1 MNFKK
6 TKSQL
11 QNNQNL
17 LNPLINQTLQNNSN
31 PNPISMAKLI
41 QENENLS
48 LALKQEIMKNEEQE
62 NYIQSLK
69 ETIETNLYSSGFSD
83 ILASSKEY
91 QQFQQYNKGQGKTM
105 ADFVVDFIKFK
116 EETNNK
122 NKNKTFNKNDIKL
135 FNLNNKDETIN
146 KMKKDM
152 NILQEEN
159 KNLKNKISEMQKNK
173 NIILENNDQ
182 NVVDF
187 EQEYKDLLIEYDR
200 LKSQKENNI
209 NGLDT
214 IDEINRLKTI
224 INDRDREIQ
233 ELYDNLNMLSS
244 NEGIIDIE
252 NRKNKEEIKNCN
264 LCIDKLQFEKKTLS
278 DEFCNLQQKYDELI
292 NELDKSQNDYK
303 LLNINF
309 DKLKKEY
316 NILLNEKN
324 MQEKEL
330 QNHMEI
336 KYAKDLELNDIENK
350 FNEDMSHIQNENLKL
365 NEQLKN
371 AKMKIN
377 ELNDNIINL
386 KEINELTNKQ
396 LREKI
401 ENEQLIL
408 KENLNY
414 KNAIDELNIQNEQN
428 NINIQ
433 KEINSYKQ
441 LTKTYNTIKSENID
455 LQKQIDLSSQEK
467 TKLID
472 ANNKILEERKNFNE
486 KYQIIINKL
495 QNIKN
500 IDINARTF
508 DEFLQKISDEII
520 LLSNE
525 KEKLIEDI
533 KMLNMKCFNMAQENE
548 NIIKENL
555 ELNSILTKIK
565 NEYDNQTKEKDDLT
579 NLLDKCKMMNYQLQK
594 TLDDYS
600 TELNTKINDLNNLTY
615 DKNEIEN
622 NYIKLSNDKQ
632 VLLTILLKITKLF
645 SLSNIYELI
654 KDLFNKGKINNNA
667 NDINEKLV
675 EELQRCQD
683 YINMLKENDL
693 ETHLLNLKLNE
704 EIQDNNPP
712 EEKIENNEDNIE
724 ENEENKIDEEKDNL
738 VISID
743 NKKYCYYCKLIINEE
758 ESIQCTDCKNFF
770 HESCVGISRKKD
782 DYDTNENESEEKKYI
797 CLDCLFDKKQ

>member
-11 QNNQNL
+11 QNDQNL

-712 EEKIENNEDNIE
+712 EEKIENNEDNMR
-724 ENEENKIDEEKDNL
+724 
-738 VISID
+738 
-743 NKKYCYYCKLIINEE
+743 IN
-758 ESIQCTDCKNFF
+758 N
-770 HESCVGISRKKD
+770 
-782 DYDTNENESEEKKYI
+782 EKKSETINIPNNDDNYF
-797 CLDCLFDKKQ
+797 LDYKNASNNSKIFVESN

>member
-548 NIIKENL
+548 NNIKENL
-555 ELNSILTKIK
+555 ELNNILTKIK

-712 EEKIENNEDNIE
+712 EEKIENNEDNMR
-724 ENEENKIDEEKDNL
+724 
-738 VISID
+738 
-743 NKKYCYYCKLIINEE
+743 IN
-758 ESIQCTDCKNFF
+758 N
-770 HESCVGISRKKD
+770 
-782 DYDTNENESEEKKYI
+782 EKKSETINIPNNDDNYF
-797 CLDCLFDKKQ
+797 LDYKNASNNSKIFVESN

>member
-187 EQEYKDLLIEYDR
+187 EQEYKDLLIEYER

-330 QNHMEI
+330 QNHMVI
-336 KYAKDLELNDIENK
+336 KYAKDLELKDIENK

-495 QNIKN
+495 QNINN

-712 EEKIENNEDNIE
+712 EEKIENNEDNMR
-724 ENEENKIDEEKDNL
+724 
-738 VISID
+738 
-743 NKKYCYYCKLIINEE
+743 IN
-758 ESIQCTDCKNFF
+758 N
-770 HESCVGISRKKD
+770 
-782 DYDTNENESEEKKYI
+782 EKKSETINIPNNDDNYF
-797 CLDCLFDKKQ
+797 LDYKNASNNSKIFVESN

>member
-182 NVVDF
+182 NEEDF

-520 LLSNE
+520 LLSNK

-675 EELQRCQD
+675 EELQR
-683 YINMLKENDL
+683 
-693 ETHLLNLKLNE
+693 
-704 EIQDNNPP
+704 
-712 EEKIENNEDNIE
+712 
-724 ENEENKIDEEKDNL
+724 
-738 VISID
+738 
-743 NKKYCYYCKLIINEE
+743 
-758 ESIQCTDCKNFF
+758 
-770 HESCVGISRKKD
+770 
-782 DYDTNENESEEKKYI
+782 
-797 CLDCLFDKKQ
+797 

>member
-122 NKNKTFNKNDIKL
+122 NKNKTFHKNDIKL

-712 EEKIENNEDNIE
+712 EEKIENNEDNMRV
-724 ENEENKIDEEKDNL
+724 NN
-738 VISID
+738 
-743 NKKYCYYCKLIINEE
+743 
-758 ESIQCTDCKNFF
+758 
-770 HESCVGISRKKD
+770 
-782 DYDTNENESEEKKYI
+782 EKKSETINIPNNDDNYF
-797 CLDCLFDKKQ
+797 LDYKNASNNSKIFVESN

>member
-330 QNHMEI
+330 QNHMVI
-336 KYAKDLELNDIENK
+336 KYAKDLELKDIENK

-712 EEKIENNEDNIE
+712 EEKIENNEDNMSIK
-724 ENEENKIDEEKDNL
+724 NEKKSETINTLNNNNYFLDYKNTSNNNKIF
-738 VISID
+738 V
-743 NKKYCYYCKLIINEE
+743 
-758 ESIQCTDCKNFF
+758 ESN
-770 HESCVGISRKKD
+770 
-782 DYDTNENESEEKKYI
+782 
-797 CLDCLFDKKQ
+797 

>member
-6 TKSQL
+6 NNSKFQITQSILMNQL
-11 QNNQNL
+11 SLNNQK
-17 LNPLINQTLQNNSN
+17 

-48 LALKQEIMKNEEQE
+48 LALKQEIIKNEEQE
-62 NYIQSLK
+62 KYIQSLK

-135 FNLNNKDETIN
+135 FNLINKDETIN

-712 EEKIENNEDNIE
+712 EEKIENNEDNMR
-724 ENEENKIDEEKDNL
+724 
-738 VISID
+738 
-743 NKKYCYYCKLIINEE
+743 IN
-758 ESIQCTDCKNFF
+758 N
-770 HESCVGISRKKD
+770 
-782 DYDTNENESEEKKYI
+782 EKKSETINIPNNDDNYF
-797 CLDCLFDKKQ
+797 LDYKNASNNSKIFVESN

>member
-173 NIILENNDQ
+173 NIIMENNDQ

-233 ELYDNLNMLSS
+233 ELYDNINMLSS

-712 EEKIENNEDNIE
+712 EEKNEDNMR
-724 ENEENKIDEEKDNL
+724 
-738 VISID
+738 
-743 NKKYCYYCKLIINEE
+743 IN
-758 ESIQCTDCKNFF
+758 N
-770 HESCVGISRKKD
+770 
-782 DYDTNENESEEKKYI
+782 EKKSETINIPNNDDNYF
-797 CLDCLFDKKQ
+797 LDYKNASNNSKIFVESN

>member
-1 MNFKK
+1 
-6 TKSQL
+6 
-11 QNNQNL
+11 
-17 LNPLINQTLQNNSN
+17 
-31 PNPISMAKLI
+31 
-41 QENENLS
+41 
-48 LALKQEIMKNEEQE
+48 
-62 NYIQSLK
+62 
-69 ETIETNLYSSGFSD
+69 
-83 ILASSKEY
+83 
-91 QQFQQYNKGQGKTM
+91 
-105 ADFVVDFIKFK
+105 
-116 EETNNK
+116 
-122 NKNKTFNKNDIKL
+122 
-135 FNLNNKDETIN
+135 
-146 KMKKDM
+146 
-152 NILQEEN
+152 
-159 KNLKNKISEMQKNK
+159 
-173 NIILENNDQ
+173 
-182 NVVDF
+182 
-187 EQEYKDLLIEYDR
+187 
-200 LKSQKENNI
+200 
-209 NGLDT
+209 
-214 IDEINRLKTI
+214 
-224 INDRDREIQ
+224 
-233 ELYDNLNMLSS
+233 
-244 NEGIIDIE
+244 
-252 NRKNKEEIKNCN
+252 
-264 LCIDKLQFEKKTLS
+264 
-278 DEFCNLQQKYDELI
+278 
-292 NELDKSQNDYK
+292 
-303 LLNINF
+303 
-309 DKLKKEY
+309 
-316 NILLNEKN
+316 
-324 MQEKEL
+324 
-330 QNHMEI
+330 
-336 KYAKDLELNDIENK
+336 
-350 FNEDMSHIQNENLKL
+350 
-365 NEQLKN
+365 
-371 AKMKIN
+371 MKIN

-455 LQKQIDLSSQEK
+455 LQKQIDASAQEK
-467 TKLID
+467 IELID
-472 ANNKILEERKNFNE
+472 TNNKILEERKSFNE

-712 EEKIENNEDNIE
+712 EEKIENNEDNMR
-724 ENEENKIDEEKDNL
+724 
-738 VISID
+738 
-743 NKKYCYYCKLIINEE
+743 IN
-758 ESIQCTDCKNFF
+758 N
-770 HESCVGISRKKD
+770 
-782 DYDTNENESEEKKYI
+782 EKKSETINIPNNDDNYF
-797 CLDCLFDKKQ
+797 LDYKNASNNSKIFVESN

>member
-11 QNNQNL
+11 QNDQNL

-91 QQFQQYNKGQGKTM
+91 HQFQQYNKGQGKTM

-159 KNLKNKISEMQKNK
+159 KNLKNKLSEMQKNK

-330 QNHMEI
+330 QNHMVI

-712 EEKIENNEDNIE
+712 EEKIENNEDNMR
-724 ENEENKIDEEKDNL
+724 
-738 VISID
+738 
-743 NKKYCYYCKLIINEE
+743 IN
-758 ESIQCTDCKNFF
+758 N
-770 HESCVGISRKKD
+770 
-782 DYDTNENESEEKKYI
+782 EKKSETINIPNNDDNYF
-797 CLDCLFDKKQ
+797 LDYKNASNNSKIFVESN

>member
-252 NRKNKEEIKNCN
+252 NRKNKEEIKNRN

-579 NLLDKCKMMNYQLQK
+579 NLLDKCKMMKKKKKK

-712 EEKIENNEDNIE
+712 EEKIENNEDNMR
-724 ENEENKIDEEKDNL
+724 
-738 VISID
+738 
-743 NKKYCYYCKLIINEE
+743 IN
-758 ESIQCTDCKNFF
+758 N
-770 HESCVGISRKKD
+770 
-782 DYDTNENESEEKKYI
+782 EKKSETINIPNNDDNYF
-797 CLDCLFDKKQ
+797 LDYKNASNNSKIFVESN

>member
-414 KNAIDELNIQNEQN
+414 KNAIDELNIKNEQN

-525 KEKLIEDI
+525 KEKLIEDK

-712 EEKIENNEDNIE
+712 EEKIENNEDNMR
-724 ENEENKIDEEKDNL
+724 
-738 VISID
+738 
-743 NKKYCYYCKLIINEE
+743 IN
-758 ESIQCTDCKNFF
+758 N
-770 HESCVGISRKKD
+770 
-782 DYDTNENESEEKKYI
+782 EKKSETINIPNNDDNYF
-797 CLDCLFDKKQ
+797 LDYKNASNNSKIFVESN

>member
-48 LALKQEIMKNEEQE
+48 LALKQEIMKNEEQD

-244 NEGIIDIE
+244 NEGIINIE

-350 FNEDMSHIQNENLKL
+350 FNEDMSNIQNENLKL

-712 EEKIENNEDNIE
+712 EEKIENNEDNMR
-724 ENEENKIDEEKDNL
+724 
-738 VISID
+738 
-743 NKKYCYYCKLIINEE
+743 IN
-758 ESIQCTDCKNFF
+758 N
-770 HESCVGISRKKD
+770 
-782 DYDTNENESEEKKYI
+782 EKKSETINIPNNDDNYF
-797 CLDCLFDKKQ
+797 LDYKNASNNSKIFVESN

>member
-11 QNNQNL
+11 QNDQNL
-17 LNPLINQTLQNNSN
+17 LNPLINQTLKNNSN

-122 NKNKTFNKNDIKL
+122 NKTFGGGDIKL

-712 EEKIENNEDNIE
+712 EEKIENNEDNMR
-724 ENEENKIDEEKDNL
+724 
-738 VISID
+738 
-743 NKKYCYYCKLIINEE
+743 IN
-758 ESIQCTDCKNFF
+758 N
-770 HESCVGISRKKD
+770 
-782 DYDTNENESEEKKYI
+782 EKKSETINIPNNDDNYF
-797 CLDCLFDKKQ
+797 LDYKNASNNSKIFVESN

>member
-233 ELYDNLNMLSS
+233 ELYNNLNMLSS

-441 LTKTYNTIKSENID
+441 LTKTYNTIKSENIN

-712 EEKIENNEDNIE
+712 EEKIENNEDNMRV
-724 ENEENKIDEEKDNL
+724 NN
-738 VISID
+738 
-743 NKKYCYYCKLIINEE
+743 
-758 ESIQCTDCKNFF
+758 
-770 HESCVGISRKKD
+770 
-782 DYDTNENESEEKKYI
+782 EKKSETINIPNNDDNYF
-797 CLDCLFDKKQ
+797 LDYKNASNNSKIFVESN